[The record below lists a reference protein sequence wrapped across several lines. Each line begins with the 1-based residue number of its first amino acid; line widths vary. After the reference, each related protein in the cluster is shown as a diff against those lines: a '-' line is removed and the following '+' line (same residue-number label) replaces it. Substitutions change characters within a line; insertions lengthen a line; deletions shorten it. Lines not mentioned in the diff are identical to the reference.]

1 LFELTGK
8 IRDLYYDT
16 GIHPAGVIIS
26 ENSLTGSVPL
36 KLEKDYLLALFEE
49 DKLAKLGLK
58 KYDFLSLRETLGF
71 IREVR
76 ESLQI
81 NLPDY
86 REINLADQ
94 KT

>member
-1 LFELTGK
+1 MTSK
-8 IRDLYYDT
+8 IQSLYYDT

-26 ENSLTGSVPL
+26 ESSLIGSVPL
-36 KLEKDYLLALFEE
+36 RSEKDCLLTLFEE
-49 DKLAKLGLK
+49 DKLAGLGLK

-71 IREVR
+71 IREAR
-76 ESLQI
+76 EILKV

-86 REINLADQ
+86 QEIDLTDQ